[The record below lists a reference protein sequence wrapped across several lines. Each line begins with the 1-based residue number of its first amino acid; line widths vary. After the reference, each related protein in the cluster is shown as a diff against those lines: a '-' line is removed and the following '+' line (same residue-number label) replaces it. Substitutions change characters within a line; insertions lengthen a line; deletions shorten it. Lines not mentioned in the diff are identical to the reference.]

1 MPENERPATPTIYS
15 TQCSSVWR
23 RVGESAGLE
32 INYRERCTDQNPLA
46 KLTFILGGGVT
57 LLAQEHKV
65 VPFS

>member
-46 KLTFILGGGVT
+46 KLTFILGGAGS
-57 LLAQEHKV
+57 LYWPENIK
-65 VPFS
+65 